1 MGGRLLSFWEG
12 LFSGS
17 ILYIKV
23 PLCTFEW
30 SHNISVWAQCAF
42 HYIISTNQ
50 VEFRIPRG
58 KLAVTAV
65 RPPSFPGGTVE
76 SCIQVVWVF
85 FFLFVVFY
93 MFGIA
98 FTSSAINFLDTLERR
113 QDPKY
118 ASLQQHFGSLD
129 VSILTLYMSMTGGQN
144 WGVYYEALTTVPG
157 GEFTCILF
165 IVYITFAAWQ
175 QAECVVWYVWCHFS
189 IMMDHANANA
199 LSILIP

>member
-1 MGGRLLSFWEG
+1 M
-12 LFSGS
+12 
-17 ILYIKV
+17 
-23 PLCTFEW
+23 
-30 SHNISVWAQCAF
+30 
-42 HYIISTNQ
+42 
-50 VEFRIPRG
+50 
-58 KLAVTAV
+58 
-65 RPPSFPGGTVE
+65 
-76 SCIQVVWVF
+76 F

-175 QAECVVWYVWCHFS
+175 QAECVV
-189 IMMDHANANA
+189 
-199 LSILIP
+199 

>member
-1 MGGRLLSFWEG
+1 
-12 LFSGS
+12 
-17 ILYIKV
+17 
-23 PLCTFEW
+23 
-30 SHNISVWAQCAF
+30 
-42 HYIISTNQ
+42 
-50 VEFRIPRG
+50 
-58 KLAVTAV
+58 
-65 RPPSFPGGTVE
+65 
-76 SCIQVVWVF
+76 
-85 FFLFVVFY
+85 

-189 IMMDHANANA
+189 IMMDHANTIQYQCLVYPYPLKLRVDSTLQGPLRRDQHCDRCFCCSYWERAA
-199 LSILIP
+199 FLQVFGEIWRVTVFSLSVMSQLFFSG